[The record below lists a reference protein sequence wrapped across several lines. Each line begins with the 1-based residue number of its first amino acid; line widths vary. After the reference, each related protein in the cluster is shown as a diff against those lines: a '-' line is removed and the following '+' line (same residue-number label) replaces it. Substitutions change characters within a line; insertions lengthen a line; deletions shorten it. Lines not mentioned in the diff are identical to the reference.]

1 MINSYQAGN
10 MAVDQVDI
18 LRKRLLG
25 RIGVFNKALFVARRF
40 GVQEEEIPQEF
51 TAEVRR
57 IGREYGANSQTLH
70 LFNLDERRYSLSRS
84 CWPITARILGFILS
98 QREIPP
104 DVFDTFIEQNMQ
116 ELQLM

>member
-1 MINSYQAGN
+1 MNSYQAGN

-25 RIGVFNKALFVARRF
+25 RIGIFNRALLVARWF

-57 IGREYGANSQTLH
+57 IGREYGENSQTIH

-84 CWPITARILGFILS
+84 CWPITARILGFTLA
-98 QREIPP
+98 RKEVPP
-104 DVFDTFIEQNMQ
+104 AVFDTFIRQSMQ
-116 ELQLM
+116 ALHLT